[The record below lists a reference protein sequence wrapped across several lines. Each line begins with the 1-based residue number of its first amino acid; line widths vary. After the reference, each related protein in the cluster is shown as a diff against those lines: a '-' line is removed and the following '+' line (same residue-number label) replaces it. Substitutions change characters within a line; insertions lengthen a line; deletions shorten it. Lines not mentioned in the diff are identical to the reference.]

1 MSINFDG
8 LKNNNI
14 NIDNFIFNSRHKKYT
29 MYSTEFKKINLSKIF
44 NYDQN
49 ISFSLNING
58 DLLHRCFFN

>member
-29 MYSTEFKKINLSKIF
+29 MYSTEFKNKFK
-44 NYDQN
+44 
-49 ISFSLNING
+49 
-58 DLLHRCFFN
+58 